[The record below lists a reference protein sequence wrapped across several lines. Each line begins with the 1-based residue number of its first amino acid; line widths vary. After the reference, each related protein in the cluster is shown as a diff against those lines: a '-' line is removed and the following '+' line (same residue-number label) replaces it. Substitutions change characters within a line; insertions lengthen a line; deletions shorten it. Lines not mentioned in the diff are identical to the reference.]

1 MLEDSPPPFHPLD
14 LRRLHLSAAAGEC
27 YIFIMF
33 STADLPTVRRELLRI
48 SKDPAADLAEGAL
61 WIAGLE
67 TPDVARETYLA
78 WLSDEAARARAAITD
93 LDGPALLGVMRDQLG
108 FRGDE
113 DNYYDARNSCLDQ
126 VINRRRGIPITL
138 SLVYLALA
146 SRAGEEAC
154 GINAPGHF
162 LVRHRDLVVDPF
174 QGEFLS
180 TDDFAQHLARLGLP
194 KPRQQAARLLQE
206 PADNR
211 MILVRMLTNLRGVYL
226 RDEKFQQGLAVADLL
241 AHLDPGNPVWRRDR
255 GLLYRQL
262 DCPDQARE
270 DLEAYL
276 ASAPPSPDTETIR
289 ELLKSMEE
297 NPRVLH

>member
-1 MLEDSPPPFHPLD
+1 MLEDSPPPFHPLT
-14 LRRLHLSAAAGEC
+14 LRILHLSADAGEC
-27 YIFIMF
+27 YILIMF
-33 STADLPTVRRELLRI
+33 SHADLPTVRRELLRI
-48 SKDPAADLAEGAL
+48 SSDPAADLAEGAL

-67 TPDVARETYLA
+67 TPNVAHESYLL
-78 WLSDEAARARAAITD
+78 WLSDEAARARAAVPD
-93 LDGPALLGVMRDQLG
+93 LDGPALLGIMRDQLG

-138 SLVYLALA
+138 SLVYIALA
-146 SRAGEEAC
+146 SRAGEDAC

-180 TDDFAQHLARLGLP
+180 TDDFAQHLARLGVP

-206 PADNR
+206 PADNQ
-211 MILVRMLTNLRGVYL
+211 MILVRMLINLRGIYL
-226 RDEKFQQGLAVADLL
+226 REEKFQQGLAVADLL

-262 DCPDQARE
+262 ECPEQARE

-276 ASAPPSPDTETIR
+276 ASAPPPPDAQTIR
-289 ELLKSMEE
+289 ELLQSMEE

>member
-1 MLEDSPPPFHPLD
+1 MLEDSPPAFQPLA
-14 LRRLHLSAAAGEC
+14 LRILHLSADAGEC
-27 YIFIMF
+27 YILIMF
-33 STADLPTVRRELLRI
+33 SNVVLPTVRRELLRI
-48 SKDPAADLAEGAL
+48 SSDPAADLAEGAL

-67 TPDVARETYLA
+67 TPDVAHETYLA
-78 WLSDEAARARAAITD
+78 WLSDEAARARAAVPD

-146 SRAGEEAC
+146 SRAGEDAC

-180 TDDFAQHLARLGLP
+180 TDDFAQHLARLGVP

-206 PADNR
+206 PADHQ
-211 MILVRMLTNLRGVYL
+211 MILVRMLINLRGIYL
-226 RDEKFQQGLAVADLL
+226 RKENSQQGLAVADLL
-241 AHLDPGNPVWRRDR
+241 AHLDPDNPVWRRDR

-262 DCPDQARE
+262 ECPEQARE

-276 ASAPPSPDTETIR
+276 TAAPPPPDAETIR
-289 ELLKSMEE
+289 ELLQSMEKH
-297 NPRVLH
+297 PRVLH